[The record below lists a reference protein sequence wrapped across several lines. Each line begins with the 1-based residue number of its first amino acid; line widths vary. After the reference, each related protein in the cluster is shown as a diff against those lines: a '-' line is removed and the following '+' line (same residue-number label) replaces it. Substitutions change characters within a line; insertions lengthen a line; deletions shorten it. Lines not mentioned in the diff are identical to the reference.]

1 MELPNMDYINQL
13 ARGDESVKETLI
25 NVVKTEFPEEKKEYF
40 NSLKSEDFQK
50 IVDIVHRIKHKFI
63 ILGLEISYKKADKFE
78 QNLRENILDDK
89 NIKDFDTT
97 LKAITEYLKTI

>member
-1 MELPNMDYINQL
+1 MNLPNINYINQL

-40 NSLKSEDFQK
+40 ETLKSKEFKK
-50 IVDIVHRIKHKFI
+50 IEVIVHRIKHKFS
-63 ILGLEISYKKADKFE
+63 ILGLETSYKNADKFE
-78 QNLRENILDDK
+78 LNLRNHILIDK
-89 NIKDFDTT
+89 DLQDFEDT